1 MITGNRGKAP
11 PCRDPKYFKSPTAD
25 AARAAVSREPRRP
38 RKRYSDYTQS
48 IRIVPCGYGGTLYGV
63 RALCS
68 ADMLLEAGSVDRSA
82 RCNAVRGARCGTS
95 LSHAPLEL

>member
-1 MITGNRGKAP
+1 M
-11 PCRDPKYFKSPTAD
+11 
-25 AARAAVSREPRRP
+25 SREPRRP

-48 IRIVPCGYGGTLYGV
+48 IRIRDCRAGYGYGGTLYGV

>member
-1 MITGNRGKAP
+1 M
-11 PCRDPKYFKSPTAD
+11 
-25 AARAAVSREPRRP
+25 SREPRRP

-48 IRIVPCGYGGTLYGV
+48 IPGWAVRIRRYAVRCV